1 MDKINYMELL
11 NRAMQHLIANALGHV
26 AERGLPGES
35 YFVIN
40 FATAHPDVELAEH
53 LRQQHPDDMTII
65 LQYWFKDLEVGDD
78 GFRVTLNFQDVPH
91 SLYVPYQSII
101 SFVDPGAKFGLQCQ
115 VAAEETESD
124 ERPADESEST
134 PRPDEGGTQSDAGS
148 SAKIVSLDNFRKS

>member
-1 MDKINYMELL
+1 MDRINYMELL
-11 NRAMQHLIANALGHV
+11 NRAMQHLIANALKHV
-26 AERGLPGES
+26 SERGLPGES

-40 FATAHPDVELAEH
+40 FSTAHPDAELSEH
-53 LRQQHPDDMTII
+53 LRRQHPDNMTII

-115 VAAEETESD
+115 LAAEE
-124 ERPADESEST
+124 ADQ
-134 PRPDEGGTQSDAGS
+134 DDQKSDALDATQGAS
-148 SAKIVSLDNFRKS
+148 EGESQSVAGESAKIVSLDNFRKS